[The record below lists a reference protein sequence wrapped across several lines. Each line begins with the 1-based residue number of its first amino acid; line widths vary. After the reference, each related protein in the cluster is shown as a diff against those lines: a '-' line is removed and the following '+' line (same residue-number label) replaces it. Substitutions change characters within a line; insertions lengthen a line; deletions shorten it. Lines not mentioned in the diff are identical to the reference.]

1 MYEFVKSAREVA
13 REDHARNDLVKA
25 ETSRFHQ
32 RMDCEVV
39 SEDQFGLILSFF
51 VCGEL
56 PQ

>member
-1 MYEFVKSAREVA
+1 MYESVKSAREVA
-13 REDHARNDLVKA
+13 REDHARNDFVKA